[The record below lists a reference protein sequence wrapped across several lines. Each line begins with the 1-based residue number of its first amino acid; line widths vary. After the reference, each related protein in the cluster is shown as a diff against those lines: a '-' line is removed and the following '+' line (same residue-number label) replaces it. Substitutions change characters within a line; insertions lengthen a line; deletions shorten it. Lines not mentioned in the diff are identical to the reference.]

1 MHNSMTGVKAYM
13 TGKIKVRGDLIL
25 AQKLEDIFEKAGG
38 RDVSLNWDLKLIVW
52 NTDCLF
58 FYL

>member
-1 MHNSMTGVKAYM
+1 MTGVKAYM

-38 RDVSLNWDLKLIVW
+38 RDVSVKWL
-52 NTDCLF
+52 
-58 FYL
+58 